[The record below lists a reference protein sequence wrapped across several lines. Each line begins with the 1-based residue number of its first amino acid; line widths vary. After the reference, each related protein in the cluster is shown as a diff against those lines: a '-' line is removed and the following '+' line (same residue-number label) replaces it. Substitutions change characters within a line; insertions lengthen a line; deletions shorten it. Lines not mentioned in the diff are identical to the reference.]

1 MKINERLVKVSAAAI
16 PISEE
21 LELGDDI
28 VLIVTGSAVK
38 SEDRDN
44 QDGTIDRIFTV
55 KGELAVKVEDV

>member
-21 LELGDDI
+21 LEMGAEI
-28 VLIVTGSAVK
+28 VLIVTGTVTK
-38 SEDRDN
+38 SEDSDN
-44 QDGTIDRIFTV
+44 QDGTVNRTYTV